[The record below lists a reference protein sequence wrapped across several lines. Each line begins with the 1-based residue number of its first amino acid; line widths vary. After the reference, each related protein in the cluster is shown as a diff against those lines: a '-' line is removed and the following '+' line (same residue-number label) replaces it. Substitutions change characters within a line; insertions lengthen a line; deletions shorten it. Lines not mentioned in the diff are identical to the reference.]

1 MHDNKTLPTTAILM
15 DRTGNSNGTRLVTL
29 VTDVLKE
36 EYTIRSHDK
45 HKSSPKEKNP
55 KPCIVAYNSNSSSF
69 APRWI
74 WKEISPYTMYLT
86 CTKSLTSMIP
96 LGINELGQFLIKV
109 GRNIYMQERRP
120 NNTSAWISTIPL
132 KRPQNYIFCYQISD
146 HGYSFTKLCVNKI
159 LNGP

>member
-1 MHDNKTLPTTAILM
+1 LCVESYLLPCIKSHILCINRPTESAFSVFYMHDNKTLPTTAILM

-96 LGINELGQFLIKV
+96 LEINKL
-109 GRNIYMQERRP
+109 
-120 NNTSAWISTIPL
+120 
-132 KRPQNYIFCYQISD
+132 D
-146 HGYSFTKLCVNKI
+146 HF
-159 LNGP
+159 